1 MTQIIAAAFGE
12 PAMPEE
18 EFLRAQFYGLLAR
31 ALAASPDRAL
41 LEAMARLTGDETEF
55 GRAIVSLAHAADAA
69 TVEDAA
75 REYHDLFIGLVRGEL
90 VPFASFYLTGFLHE
104 RPLAAL
110 RQTLGALGIGR
121 AEGVKEPEDHIAAL
135 LEVMAGLIAGVY
147 GAPQPLAVQRSFFE
161 THLAPWAPRFFAD
174 LEQAKSAALYALVG
188 RLGRIFMAIEAEAFS
203 MADA

>member
-1 MTQIIAAAFGE
+1 MTQAVAE
-12 PAMPEE
+12 TLVMSEMPEE
-18 EFLRAQFYGLLAR
+18 ELLRAQFYGLLAG
-31 ALAASPDRAL
+31 ALAAPPDRTL
-41 LEAMARLTGDETEF
+41 LAATARLTGDETEF
-55 GRAIVSLAHAADAA
+55 GRAIASLAHAADAA

-104 RPLAAL
+104 RPLAEL

-135 LEVMAGLIAGVY
+135 LEVMAGLIAGAY
-147 GAPQPLAVQRSFFE
+147 GAPQPLAVQRRFFE
-161 THLAPWAPRFFAD
+161 THLAPWASRFFGD